1 MVSEMDENQVQFRF
15 YEELNDFLPLVKKK
29 ISFPYTFNGNPSVK
43 DAIEALGIPHVE
55 VDLIIVNG
63 ISVGFSYKLRNNDQ
77 ISVYPVF
84 ESLDISVINH
94 LRPAPL
100 RDLKFITDVH
110 LGKLSKYL
118 RLSGFD
124 TTFKDDLADNEIIS
138 ISLKEKRIIL
148 TRDKN
153 LLKNKNVT
161 HGYWV
166 RSQKPDTQLKEVLQT
181 FDLFKLARPFTR
193 CLECNELVLEVP
205 KSEIL
210 DGLKLKTKEFYSD
223 FWKCPGC
230 NRIYWKGSHYESMK
244 KFIDSI
250 LL

>member
-1 MVSEMDENQVQFRF
+1 MDENQVRFRF

-29 ISFPYTFNGNPSVK
+29 VSFSYTFNGNPSVK

-84 ESLDISVINH
+84 ESLDISTINH

-100 RDLKFITDVH
+100 RDPKFIPDVH

-118 RLSGFD
+118 RLFGFD
-124 TTFKDDLADNEIIS
+124 TTFKDDLADNEIIN
-138 ISLKEKRIIL
+138 ISLKEMRIIL

-166 RSQKPDTQLKEVLQT
+166 RSQKPDVQLKEVLQT
-181 FDLFKLARPFTR
+181 FDLFKIARPFTR

-205 KSEIL
+205 RSEIL

-250 LL
+250 LS